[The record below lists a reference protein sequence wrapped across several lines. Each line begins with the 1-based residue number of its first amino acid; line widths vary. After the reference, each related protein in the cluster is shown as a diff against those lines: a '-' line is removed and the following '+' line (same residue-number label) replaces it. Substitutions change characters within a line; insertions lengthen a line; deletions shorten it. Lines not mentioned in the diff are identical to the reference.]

1 MKEHSPNKFI
11 VGHLNIHSLRN
22 TFSEDVITRNLDIL
36 LQSEAK
42 LVNLFPSA

>member
-22 TFSEDVITRNLDIL
+22 IFSEDAIFLDIL